1 MANET
6 PTAQEQKAV
15 LRRSVL
21 PLRRQAAAD
30 TAGVRAIAERLLQ
43 RPEWQSA
50 RTVLAYLALPT
61 EISMDTVIGAA
72 LAAGKTVAVPVLTD
86 ERGVMQAVRLVNLTA
101 VTAGRLGIREPQ
113 ERSAVI
119 APQAIDLVLVPGTAF
134 SRDGARL
141 GAGGGYYDRY
151 LPKTQAFRVGI
162 AAECMLTDDVPLTGT
177 DARMD
182 AVVTEAAWYTPREG
196 AERRK

>member
-21 PLRRQAAAD
+21 PLRRRAAAD

-72 LAAGKTVAVPVLTD
+72 LAAGKTVAVPVLTKT
-86 ERGVMQAVRLVNLTA
+86 RGVMQAVRLAELTA
-101 VTAGRLGIREPQ
+101 VTEGRLGIREPRD
-113 ERSAVI
+113 RSAVI
-119 APQAIDLVLVPGTAF
+119 APQSIDLVLVPGTAF

-151 LPKTQAFRVGI
+151 LPQTQAFRVGV
-162 AAECMLTDDVPLTGT
+162 AAECMLTNDVPLTDT